1 MPIAVGLFPYGLPK
15 KKREIMGEIVEF
27 YDKDD
32 VLLLSLI
39 MTTVPRRNETVYF
52 PTLSKEGTVEK
63 VTWTVEENESPIIKV
78 VMNKLK

>member
-1 MPIAVGLFPYGLPK
+1 MPIAVGLFPYGLP

-32 VLLLSLI
+32 VLLLSLM
-39 MTTVPRRNETVYF
+39 MTTVPRRNETVLF
-52 PTLSKEGTVEK
+52 PTLSKEATVEK